1 MARESWKTREA
12 KRRATVAKYAA
23 KRAELK
29 EKAQKGDMDAR
40 EALYLLPR
48 DASPVRVKNRCSLTG
63 RSHGYL
69 RKFGL
74 SRQSFR
80 EMAHRGL
87 IPGVRKASW

>member
-29 EKAQKGDMDAR
+29 KKAEKGDMEAR
-40 EALYLLPR
+40 EALYQLPR

-74 SRQSFR
+74 SRQCFR
-80 EMAHRGL
+80 ELAHRGL